1 MKKIIIGISE
11 IRYLPKLSLKM
22 KLTYILFFLTLFQ
35 VHANTYSQNVKVTL
49 DCKKMKLEDVLT
61 EIEQKT
67 GFKFLYENNV
77 FKKHKTVSISSNE
90 EMLSKVLKKLFKK
103 ERIDFKVADKQII
116 LFPKNK
122 SSLFIE
128 KFKNSVSRLFQEYIT
143 GKITNAYGEPLI
155 GATVILKG
163 TDIGASTDFDGNFR
177 IALAEDAKT
186 LTVSFIGHETKDVE
200 IGNRKVINIQLQEAL
215 ESLEETVIVGYGK
228 VKRQNL
234 TGSVGT
240 VDVKSITN
248 QAATVNLDNAL
259 QGQVAGV
266 HVTSSSGQ
274 PGAATRIR
282 IRGNTSLLGSNQ
294 PLYVI
299 DGIPVVP
306 SSNIPK
312 GGSEGNRLGSEL
324 DNEGISTPIGNINAS
339 DIESIS
345 VLKDA
350 SAAAIY
356 GSRAANGVII
366 INTKQGVYF
375 GKTKFEADVSV
386 TTQSARTLEVL
397 NAAQFK
403 RAWTTAVENGT
414 RNDAFTSA
422 VLDGSY
428 FGNADTNWEE
438 EVSPGAPVSTSYNL
452 RVLGGS
458 EKTRYSTSLGIN
470 TQDGVYRNTGFDRY
484 SFTLNLD
491 TKITDK
497 WKFGTKVNLSSTE
510 QDAADG
516 GLTQLTYDF
525 RPDLP
530 VFDKEGNYSFS
541 TQYSM
546 ENPVA
551 RSKVTNNNKT
561 FLLLGS
567 LYTQLEL
574 TEGLDFKTFFSV
586 NYNSGNQQSFYPL
599 FTFIGGWD
607 RNQGNGNG
615 YAQESRSR
623 SVNTMLQGTLT
634 YDRLFGKHN
643 INAVL
648 GVSFEKN
655 ERSNI
660 KGWGE
665 GFFNEVLTNISNA
678 TVFTDAS
685 SYESGSGLSSYFGR
699 VNYDFD
705 NKYLLTLS
713 GRIDG
718 SSKFAPDNQYAFFPA
733 AAVAWRISNE
743 DFLSN
748 ASFIDE
754 LKLRASFGTTGQQ
767 DFGDYAWRT
776 LFEAEN
782 YGSDPSVIITQ
793 LGNANLKW
801 ETTEQLDFGLDF
813 SFFKGRLNGGI
824 GYYSKETKD
833 ALFTAIT
840 PGSTGYRTIIGN
852 LGDTKNTGVELEL
865 KGDVFKTD
873 DFTWNLCLNVSK
885 NENKLT
891 RISDDFKDE
900 NGFLTGFPGGGRLK
914 EGSPI
919 GLIYGY
925 VSEGLFQDQQVID
938 DLNATSP
945 TGTYQNSQT
954 SPGDIR
960 FKDLTGPDGTPD
972 GRITTLDQEVIG
984 DTQPNFF
991 GGFNNTFYYK
1001 GFSLSTLFTFSVGN
1015 DIEAFSLAR
1024 GTNFASTFIG
1034 ENKDTSILNAWT
1046 PDNTDTNIPRL
1057 VYFDPNNNDRTSSH
1071 YVYDASYLRLKT
1083 LNFSYTFP
1091 KETLNQLKFFDHIS
1105 VFITAQNLFTVTSY
1119 PGADPEASNLYNND
1133 ISAGRDINRFPIAK
1147 VFTTG
1152 VRIGF

>member
-77 FKKHKTVSISSNE
+77 FKKHKTVSISSNK

-103 ERIDFKVADKQII
+103 ESIDFKVAEKQII

-128 KFKNSVSRLFQEYIT
+128 TLKNSVSKLFQEYIT

-177 IALAEDAKT
+177 IALAEDVKT
-186 LTVSFIGHETKDVE
+186 LTVSFIGYETKDVE
-200 IGNRKVINIQLQEAL
+200 IGNRKFVNIQLQEAL

-248 QAATVNLDNAL
+248 QAATVNIDNAL

-274 PGAATRIR
+274 PGGATRIR

-312 GGSEGNRLGSEL
+312 GGSEGKGLGGEF
-324 DNEGISTPIGNINAS
+324 DKQGISTPIGNINAS
-339 DIESIS
+339 DIGSIS
-345 VLKDA
+345 ILKDA

-403 RAWTTAVENGT
+403 RAWTTAVENST

-428 FGNADTNWEE
+428 FGNADTNWED

-491 TKITDK
+491 TKITDN

-516 GLTQLTYDF
+516 RLTQLTYDF

-530 VFDKEGNYSFS
+530 VFDEEGDYSFS
-541 TQYSM
+541 PQYSF

-551 RSKVTNNNKT
+551 RSQATNNNKT
-561 FLLLGS
+561 LLLLGS

-599 FTFIGGWD
+599 FTFTGGWD

-623 SVNTMLQGTLT
+623 SINTMLQGTLT

-655 ERSNI
+655 KRSNI

-743 DFLSN
+743 DFLTN
-748 ASFIDE
+748 VSFIDE

-865 KGDVFKTD
+865 KGDVLKTD
-873 DFTWNLCLNVSK
+873 DFTWNVSLNVSK

-938 DLNATSP
+938 DLNAASP

-984 DTQPNFF
+984 DTQPDFF

-1001 GFSLSTLFTFSVGN
+1001 GFSLSTFFTFSVGN

-1057 VYFDPNNNDRTSSH
+1057 VYSDPNNNDRTSSH

-1091 KETLNQLKFFDHIS
+1091 EETLNQLKFFDHIS
-1105 VFITAQNLFTVTSY
+1105 VFITAQNLFTLTSY

>member
-11 IRYLPKLSLKM
+11 IRYIPKLSLKM

-77 FKKHKTVSISSNE
+77 FKKHKTVSISSNK

-103 ERIDFKVADKQII
+103 ESIDFKVTDKQII
-116 LFPKNK
+116 LFPKDK

-128 KFKNSVSRLFQEYIT
+128 KLKNSVSKLFQEYIT

-155 GATVILKG
+155 GATVRLKG

-186 LTVSFIGHETKDVE
+186 LTVSYIGYETKDVE
-200 IGNRKVINIQLQEAL
+200 IGNRKVVNIQLKEAL

-240 VDVKSITN
+240 VDVKNITN

-274 PGAATRIR
+274 PGGATRIR

-345 VLKDA
+345 ILKDA

-414 RNDAFTSA
+414 RNDAFASA

-428 FGNADTNWEE
+428 FGNADTNWED

-491 TKITDK
+491 TKITDN

-510 QDAADG
+510 QDAVDG

-530 VFDKEGNYSFS
+530 VFDEEGSYSFS

-551 RSKVTNNNKT
+551 RSKATNNNKT

-599 FTFIGGWD
+599 FTFTGGWD

-655 ERSNI
+655 KRSNI

-782 YGSDPSVIITQ
+782 YGPDPSVIITQ

-813 SFFKGRLNGGI
+813 SFFKGRLKGGV

-852 LGDTKNTGVELEL
+852 LGDTKNTGLELEL
-865 KGDVFKTD
+865 KGDVLRTD
-873 DFTWNLCLNVSK
+873 DFTWNVSLNVSK

-938 DLNATSP
+938 DLNAASP
-945 TGTYQNSQT
+945 TGIYQNSQT

-984 DTQPNFF
+984 DTQPDFF

-1001 GFSLSTLFTFSVGN
+1001 GFSLSTFFTFSVGN

-1105 VFITAQNLFTVTSY
+1105 VFITAQNLFTITSY

-1147 VFTTG
+1147 IFTTG

>member
-77 FKKHKTVSISSNE
+77 FKKHKTVSISSNK

-103 ERIDFKVADKQII
+103 ESIDFKVTDKQII
-116 LFPKNK
+116 LFPKDK

-128 KFKNSVSRLFQEYIT
+128 KLKNSVSKLFQEYIT

-155 GATVILKG
+155 GATVRLKG

-186 LTVSFIGHETKDVE
+186 LTVSYIGYETKDVE
-200 IGNRKVINIQLQEAL
+200 IGNRKVVNIQLKEAL

-240 VDVKSITN
+240 VDVKNITN

-274 PGAATRIR
+274 PGGATRIR

-312 GGSEGNRLGSEL
+312 GGPEGNGLGGEL
-324 DNEGISTPIGNINAS
+324 DNQGISTPIGNINAS

-345 VLKDA
+345 ILKDA

-428 FGNADTNWEE
+428 FGNADTNWED

-491 TKITDK
+491 TKITDN

-530 VFDKEGNYSFS
+530 VFDEEGNYSFS

-551 RSKVTNNNKT
+551 RSKATNNNKT
-561 FLLLGS
+561 LLLLGS

-599 FTFIGGWD
+599 FTFTGGWD

-655 ERSNI
+655 KRSNI

-776 LFEAEN
+776 LFEAED

-852 LGDTKNTGVELEL
+852 LGDTKNTGVELGL
-865 KGDVFKTD
+865 KGDVLKTD
-873 DFTWNLCLNVSK
+873 DFTWNVSLNVSK

-925 VSEGLFQDQQVID
+925 VSEGLFQDQQVIN
-938 DLNATSP
+938 DLNAASP

-984 DTQPNFF
+984 DTQPDFF

-1001 GFSLSTLFTFSVGN
+1001 GFSLSTFFTFSVGN

-1057 VYFDPNNNDRTSSH
+1057 VYSDPNNNDRTSSH

-1105 VFITAQNLFTVTSY
+1105 VFITAQNLFTITSY

-1147 VFTTG
+1147 IFTTG